1 MGELARSEHL
11 PAGGG
16 NLGASCGFCSNTAG
30 FALPESQCS
39 FGRRVREQTGMTER
53 DDAGFGQNTAPGFK
67 RPRHSQEIDRPCR
80 PYQIIGTGQVLHAR
94 FNDPHGRIS
103 CEPNFRCLDEVRNGL
118 KPVHTAFGNKL
129 TQSRKVAAR
138 SASRVAHM
146 PSPGH
151 RAQTPGPSDIVG
163 EPRAFPG
170 QVAMHREEGVPI
182 HTVTYRNRS
191 LPGQRAPLT
200 AMVSANPT
208 QSETEHTPA
217 LEVQKE
223 CPSSAKTGQII
234 RSDLVVVTTAIH
246 PQRTV
251 RASAWGWRLEVRL
264 WREAASPPL
273 LAAHR

>member
-1 MGELARSEHL
+1 
-11 PAGGG
+11 
-16 NLGASCGFCSNTAG
+16 
-30 FALPESQCS
+30 
-39 FGRRVREQTGMTER
+39 
-53 DDAGFGQNTAPGFK
+53 
-67 RPRHSQEIDRPCR
+67 
-80 PYQIIGTGQVLHAR
+80 
-94 FNDPHGRIS
+94 
-103 CEPNFRCLDEVRNGL
+103 
-118 KPVHTAFGNKL
+118 
-129 TQSRKVAAR
+129 
-138 SASRVAHM
+138 
-146 PSPGH
+146 
-151 RAQTPGPSDIVG
+151 
-163 EPRAFPG
+163 
-170 QVAMHREEGVPI
+170 MHREEGVPI